1 MLLKALE
8 ILGIKQRRI
17 TPRHHIRVARIGY
30 FLAGFSI
37 ACWAPLIPYVQVIL
51 NLSTADVTKLVFCMG
66 AGSICGM
73 ILAGFLT
80 QKVGSKITYAL
91 SSLGTSLTLVILS
104 FIPSFHIVFITI
116 FPLENQA

>member
-80 QKVGSKITYAL
+80 QKVGSKNNL
-91 SSLGTSLTLVILS
+91 CSLI
-104 FIPSFHIVFITI
+104 IREHH
-116 FPLENQA
+116 